1 MSYGEYEK
9 KIVFG
14 DTDKRHADLR
24 IRLHVDELKQGE
36 FFRAIVTGY
45 IEQDEDL
52 LKFLDKYKS
61 HADIYVKG
69 TPIHV
74 RGALLYN
81 YYVRKNKVSHKYAPI
96 QEGEKI
102 KFLYLKEPNPIGEN
116 VVSFMGT
123 IPREFKVDKYID
135 YNLQFNKS
143 FYEPL
148 KNVLQC
154 IGWDSERK
162 VSLLQFI

>member
-24 IRLHVDELKQGE
+24 RRLHVDELKQGE

-61 HADIYVKG
+61 QAK
-69 TPIHV
+69 
-74 RGALLYN
+74 
-81 YYVRKNKVSHKYAPI
+81 VRKKILNKGYKKA
-96 QEGEKI
+96 
-102 KFLYLKEPNPIGEN
+102 KE
-116 VVSFMGT
+116 
-123 IPREFKVDKYID
+123 
-135 YNLQFNKS
+135 
-143 FYEPL
+143 L
-148 KNVLQC
+148 KNNFRL
-154 IGWDSERK
+154 SEDEIENIFDLIAK
-162 VSLLQFI
+162 ENEDL